1 MPVNL
6 YDKLIKAFTGN
17 TGLVDANAV
26 EVDATGFDGNLA
38 TSDVNVQ
45 LVAQKLDDL
54 TLITPTPSLHN
65 FSIDIPSRVNLNT
78 DLNVQHTVTFS
89 VTNHSHLTA
98 LTLIVTTGDNKT
110 LTTPIIDGQQSQTVT
125 LSGISTAS
133 AGNVT
138 FQLSGTH
145 SGGTALSNV
154 VTVNIADLQS
164 HEFAYFGVRP
174 TNDFAS
180 VATSALSS
188 ADVSSSGTVY
198 TISVSVPNGSFLG
211 ILSPE
216 NRDPTSIIETT
227 LNTESITDFTAAPG
241 NPVRVINSVNYNLL
255 TIQNNSGFTGTFNFR
270 VTTE

>member
-1 MPVNL
+1 MPINI
-6 YDKLIKAFTGN
+6 YDKLRKAFSGT
-17 TGLVDANAV
+17 TGLADAADI
-26 EVDATGFDGNLA
+26 EVNATGFNGNLA
-38 TSDVNVQ
+38 DTDVNVQ

-54 TLITPTPSLHN
+54 TLTLPTPSLHN

-78 DLNVQHTVTFS
+78 SLNVQHTLTFS

-98 LTLIVTTGDNKT
+98 LELVVTTGDNKT
-110 LTTPIIDGQQSQTVT
+110 LSVPTSDGQQSQTVT

-145 SGGTALSNV
+145 AGGTVTSNI
-154 VTVNIADLQS
+154 VTVSVSNLQT
-164 HEFAYFGVRP
+164 HEFAYFGIRS
-174 TNDFAS
+174 TNDFAT
-180 VATSALSS
+180 VATSELSS
-188 ADVSSSGTVY
+188 ADVSASGSIY
-198 TISVSVPNGSFLG
+198 NISLSAPNTNILG

-227 LNTESITDFTAAPG
+227 LNLESISNFTATSS
-241 NPVRVINSVNYNLL
+241 VRTINSVTYNLL
-255 TIQNNSGFTGTFNFR
+255 TIQNNSGFTGNFSYR